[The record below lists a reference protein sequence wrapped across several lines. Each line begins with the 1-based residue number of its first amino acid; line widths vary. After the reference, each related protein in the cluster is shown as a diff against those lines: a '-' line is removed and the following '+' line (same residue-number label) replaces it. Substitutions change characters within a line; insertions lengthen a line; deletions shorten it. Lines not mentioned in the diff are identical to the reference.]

1 MDKLKLDCRQYSI
14 VYYININGGLTAA
27 DLLSELA
34 EDAKIT
40 KLENYELFKNEFA
53 QKLAQNAEAEV
64 KIDDY
69 VIEKVTASLKAC
81 HEKNKIDLEYYDE
94 LNDLLGIKPA

>member
-40 KLENYELFKNEFA
+40 KLEN
-53 QKLAQNAEAEV
+53 
-64 KIDDY
+64 
-69 VIEKVTASLKAC
+69 
-81 HEKNKIDLEYYDE
+81 
-94 LNDLLGIKPA
+94 